1 MAVIGLV
8 WLFATATLTYAAG
21 EKLATPAKAP
31 AVSVATPRPTLVVP
45 DIRGQAFVFA
55 KGILEDGGFAWRVK
69 GSVQGYSTIVVST
82 QEPAAGTRVED
93 TGAPTLMLTMHRG
106 IYAQEGA
113 PQNTSPYSGTSIVLP
128 KTASAQRKTPT
139 VRKTVARAK
148 TPNVRKTVARA
159 KTAAKPSAKR
169 ARHGSVKPAAKRAS
183 HGAVKPAAK
192 RTRHGAAKPK
202 RRIARTKLPARR
214 ARPPAFV
221 VPSAP
226 KEPLNEIPLIVRA
239 RRLSTWLTPSR
250 RPTAMNQRYWL
261 YQHAWIVTGA
271 KFGWWH
277 GAAALRVL
285 INVDRR
291 VQSQWGIGFRSES
304 VARRALAAAEASG
317 K

>member
-1 MAVIGLV
+1 MAVRFAAVVPRMAVIGLV

-31 AVSVATPRPTLVVP
+31 VSVATPRPTLVVP

-55 KGILEDGGFAWRVK
+55 KGILEDGGFAWRVR
-69 GSVQGYSTIVVST
+69 GSVQGYSTNVVSS
-82 QEPAAGTRVED
+82 QQPAAGTRVED

-106 IYAQEGA
+106 TYIQEGT
-113 PQNTSPYSGTSIVLP
+113 PQNTSPYSGTSIVLV
-128 KTASAQRKTPT
+128 KTASARPKAKAPAKAPA
-139 VRKTVARAK
+139 VRRSV
-148 TPNVRKTVARA
+148 PRA
-159 KTAAKPSAKR
+159 KTAAKP
-169 ARHGSVKPAAKRAS
+169 AAKQA
-183 HGAVKPAAK
+183 
-192 RTRHGAAKPK
+192 RHGAAKPK

-214 ARPPAFV
+214 ARPSAFAV
-221 VPSAP
+221 RGAP
-226 KEPLNEIPLIVRA
+226 KEPLNEIPLTVRA
-239 RRLSTWLTPSR
+239 RRLSTWLTRSR
-250 RPTAMNQRYWL
+250 RPTATNQRYWL

-304 VARRALAAAEASG
+304 VARGALAAAEASG
-317 K
+317 R